1 MTGRLLPTDR
11 IDPVAHGRQ
20 LRSNYVYHTN
30 WTLFDFSDLLSLLW
44 HYDRA
49 AMAHQLELAGY
60 YRAAWEALL
69 RALELDEADLGQWLL
84 QAEAPVMSSLPAF
97 VEREAPFSED
107 LLSRAVVVTNLFALR
122 EAVLTFGVDE
132 TDWLNTEGA
141 IDNIQ
146 DDELRQGINDLY
158 GRTLPLHIDELSAIL
173 TPIDDLLYAFLLAWH
188 PRRQVTL
195 QNLMMHYSFPNP
207 AHYTDRF
214 TL

>member
-1 MTGRLLPTDR
+1 
-11 IDPVAHGRQ
+11 
-20 LRSNYVYHTN
+20 VYHTN